1 MDIRN
6 TYIRLLCLI
15 NKILEYEIM
24 DEILKLIQENHIPFY
39 NSAEFYIGSAIGLAS
54 VFFSIIAFKE
64 ARQAK
69 EAAKEAGSA
78 VKIQTITIELTEI
91 IQRLDKLD
99 INITYQDARDF
110 YNEIN
115 RKVRRI
121 LSPYKKDDDF
131 KEEILEVSESL
142 NSLKSNLEN
151 VRPYNSEMEDSQTGN
166 TVYYAVE
173 GEFSSLSGLLAELT
187 GLLEQKNIL

>member
-1 MDIRN
+1 M
-6 TYIRLLCLI
+6 
-15 NKILEYEIM
+15 E
-24 DEILKLIQENHIPFY
+24 EILKLIQENHQPFY
-39 NSAEFYIGSAIGLAS
+39 KTFEFYIGSVIGLAS
-54 VFFSIIAFKE
+54 VYFSIVAFKE
-64 ARQAK
+64 AKQAK

-121 LSPYKKDDDF
+121 LSPYKKDEDF
-131 KEEILEVSESL
+131 TNEIKEVSESL
-142 NSLKSNLEN
+142 NLLKTNLES
-151 VRPYNSEMEDSQTGN
+151 VRPYNSELEDDLTGN

-187 GLLEQKNIL
+187 GLLEQKNIS